1 MMSFGLGRAIRCAGV
16 VALGITLGANA
27 RISAAQPADQQ
38 VAEEP
43 TGGVELPAVPLAGD
57 HDATAVVANPAGLY
71 FLGGAELGLVLD
83 LSDEDDATTSGPGF
97 GFYWGQIIGGGLL
110 PRMGVGLGLEVLRP
124 SRLRL
129 TPDPGTPTRL
139 TLGWAAPL
147 GRTTALGVSWHRFFD
162 DDGRALSGESTW
174 DIGMSAR
181 FGAYAA
187 AGLVVRDLD
196 APTLDGVPVQRRYE
210 LELVARPLATDRL
223 ELALGGRVGETR
235 GDLDGWLR
243 WSVRL
248 ARGVYFKG
256 QATTRAVYLVEQ
268 TPTGALDRD
277 EREYEL
283 TGGLEVSLGAISA
296 ATFGSG
302 VLNEDRD
309 LRFGSGTVALRISE
323 RHLPSVL
330 GRGKRIERVD
340 LTGGMSAKS
349 HTLLIARLGRL
360 AKDDGVVAVLVRLDG
375 VSVGWASSREIRN
388 ALLELRASGKKV
400 FSYMVQGASRDYFI
414 ASAADRVYL
423 DPAGGVRLAG
433 LAGTVLYFKGLFDML
448 GVNAQFE
455 KIEEYK
461 SAPEAFTQ
469 TGPSAAATAMRDE
482 LYDSMY
488 ATLVGDIAKSRGIDE
503 ARVRALIDVGAF
515 TADTLAD
522 NPLVDAV
529 AMPDE
534 LGKLLVKEMGGYY
547 EVGTAPNERNDR
559 WAYPKIAVIHIEGD
573 IIDGKSQDIPL
584 IGRRMT
590 GSETVVGA
598 IAAARA
604 DPRVAAIVLRIDS
617 PGGSAVASEMMARE
631 VFATRGVKPIIC
643 SMGDVAASGGYFAA
657 AGCEH
662 IFADP
667 MTITGSIG
675 IFYGKFDVSSLA
687 SRLGLTWQTV
697 TRGQRADM
705 ESFFR
710 PYTPDE
716 RAFIKERMRYLYK
729 RFVKYVADGRKM
741 TESAVDDVGRGR
753 VWSGAA
759 AQPIGLVD
767 SLGGVG
773 DAIALAKRRAGL
785 PEGALAELVILPVAQ
800 AGLLQQL
807 TGLPG
812 TSTGLPSPISLI
824 PGGAKLLRALPG
836 SLIVAPD
843 APQARLPFTVDWD

>member
-1 MMSFGLGRAIRCAGV
+1 MA
-16 VALGITLGANA
+16 
-27 RISAAQPADQQ
+27 AAQPADRQ

-57 HDATAVVANPAGLY
+57 HDATAVTANPAGLY
-71 FLGGAELGLVLD
+71 FLGGAELALVLD
-83 LSDEDDATTSGPGF
+83 LADEDTATTSGPGF
-97 GFYWGQIIGGGLL
+97 GFYWGQVIGGGLV
-110 PRMGVGLGLEVLRP
+110 PRMGLGLGLEVLRP
-124 SRLRL
+124 SRRRL
-129 TPDPGTPTRL
+129 IPDPGTPTRL

-147 GRTTALGVSWHRFFD
+147 GRTASLGVSWHRFFD
-162 DDGRALSGESTW
+162 DEGRTLAGESAW
-174 DIGMSAR
+174 DVGMSAR
-181 FGAYAA
+181 FGAHAA
-187 AGLVVRDLD
+187 AGAVVRDLG

-210 LELVARPLATDRL
+210 LEVVARPLATDRL
-223 ELALGGRVGETR
+223 ELALGGRVGEIR

-256 QATTRAVYLVEQ
+256 QATTRAVYFVDQ
-268 TPTGALDRD
+268 TPTGTADLYD
-277 EREYEL
+277 REYQI
-283 TGGLEVSLGAISA
+283 TGGLELSLGALSA
-296 ATFGSG
+296 ASFGSG
-302 VLNEDRD
+302 VLSSDRD
-309 LRFGSGTVALRISE
+309 LRFGSGTVALKISE

-330 GRGKRIERVD
+330 GPGKRIERVD
-340 LTGGMSAKS
+340 LSGGMSAKK

-360 AKDDGVVAVLVRLDG
+360 AKDDGVVAVLVRLDSVG
-375 VSVGWASSREIRN
+375 VGWASAREIRN
-388 ALLELRASGKKV
+388 ALLQIRAAGKKV
-400 FSYMVQGASRDYFI
+400 FSYMVQGSSRDYFI

-423 DPAGGVRLAG
+423 DPAGGIRLAG
-433 LAGTVLYFKGLFDML
+433 LAGTVLYFKGLFDLL
-448 GVNAQFE
+448 GVEAQFE

-469 TGPSAAATAMRDE
+469 TGPSQAASAMRDE

-488 ATLVGDIAKSRGIDE
+488 ATLVGDIAKSRGLSE
-503 ARVRALIDVGAF
+503 AQVRALIDIGAF
-515 TADTLAD
+515 TGDNLEDTR
-522 NPLVDAV
+522 LVDAV
-529 AMPDE
+529 ALPNE
-534 LGKLLVKEMGGYY
+534 LGKLLAKELGGYY
-547 EVGTAPNERNDR
+547 EVGSAPNDRNDR

-573 IIDGKSQDIPL
+573 IVDGKSQDIPV
-584 IGRRMT
+584 IGRRLS
-590 GSETVVGA
+590 GSETVVDA
-598 IAAARA
+598 ISAARA
-604 DPRVAAIVLRIDS
+604 DPRVIAIVLRIDT

-687 SRLGLTWQTV
+687 SRLGLSWHTF
-697 TRGQRADM
+697 TRGKRADM
-705 ESFFR
+705 DSLFR

-716 RAFIKERMRYLYK
+716 RVFIKERMRYLYK

-759 AQPIGLVD
+759 AQPVGLVD
-767 SLGGVG
+767 SLGGIG
-773 DAIALAKRRAGL
+773 DAIKMAKQRAGL
-785 PEGALAELVILPVAQ
+785 AEGSLTELVLLPAAPQ
-800 AGLLQQL
+800 GLLQQL

-812 TSTGLPSPISLI
+812 SSAALPSPISLI
-824 PGGAKLLRALPG
+824 PGGTKLLRALPG